1 MVNKRLPGRAG
12 GLDCSLLRG
21 LRKGAKASGS
31 FLDDG
36 RREVWLCE
44 MHTSGL
50 KTAVIA
56 RRLKFYRRC
65 LLTHKFNKG
74 IASIRR
80 SRHEWLAGR
89 TAFAS

>member
-1 MVNKRLPGRAG
+1 
-12 GLDCSLLRG
+12 
-21 LRKGAKASGS
+21 
-31 FLDDG
+31 
-36 RREVWLCE
+36 

-74 IASIRR
+74 IASIPR